1 MDVWLQRNI
10 ALWQR
15 IMIAPTPLPVLV
27 GIKKDDIIQ
36 AFNIED
42 TKKEIS
48 NKVSCIEHI
57 VESKLISF
65 SVVLAFSSFIR
76 GWKENY

>member
-1 MDVWLQRNI
+1 MDVWFWRNI
-10 ALWQR
+10 ALVY
-15 IMIAPTPLPVLV
+15 IKMIAPTPLPLLV
-27 GIKKDDIIQ
+27 RIKKDDIIQ

-57 VESKLISF
+57 VESK
-65 SVVLAFSSFIR
+65 
-76 GWKENY
+76 